1 MKMTGKCSG
10 ILRKSHKW
18 ANKGG
23 KEGSFFCQTN
33 PRCSSCDGQDLDEC
47 MKATFKEAFPSQD
60 YNAVNVYINLK
71 PKAEVID
78 QTPKPEQENAQEI
91 NKEETEAPAIS
102 EA

>member
-1 MKMTGKCSG
+1 
-10 ILRKSHKW
+10 
-18 ANKGG
+18 
-23 KEGSFFCQTN
+23 
-33 PRCSSCDGQDLDEC
+33 